1 MSQTLTAPR
10 ISITA
15 NRAVTGV
22 LFGIAIISYATRTY
36 IRAIFLKQ
44 FSTEDALLLFAV
56 ICLCCATG
64 LAYSAMQAQYDSLAV
79 ILNGA
84 EGGLIF
90 TLLDELPEISREENA
105 AATIWWFVIVP
116 VKIAYLFFFRR
127 LISRLRDLNIWW
139 WCVIVFTIT
148 AGLAC
153 VAASWLTCPY
163 FTATGVLSCSGPTA
177 DHRVIRDTTIT
188 TVLDIV
194 TDVFVVS
201 FPIALLWRVRI
212 TLRQKV
218 GLAMSLC
225 LSLVMV
231 ITAIT
236 RISGINLDGGAVDI
250 VWLAFWQQQECSI
263 AVIMVSVSA
272 FRSFFVV
279 SASNHAS
286 LRKPKASTY
295 WRNRLL
301 QKRSAA
307 SSDTEKGVNEL
318 PQIPSATMTGMRTA
332 IQGARGSRAW
342 SNEPEPESPL
352 LPQQDWR
359 MQATKRPFENAKVAT
374 EHYPRE
380 IISSEDYRLVEENDM
395 V

>member
-1 MSQTLTAPR
+1 
-10 ISITA
+10 
-15 NRAVTGV
+15 
-22 LFGIAIISYATRTY
+22 
-36 IRAIFLKQ
+36 
-44 FSTEDALLLFAV
+44 
-56 ICLCCATG
+56 
-64 LAYSAMQAQYDSLAV
+64 MQAQYDSLAV
-79 ILNGA
+79 ILNGV

-90 TLLDELPEISREENA
+90 TLLNELPEISKEENA

-139 WCVIVFTIT
+139 WCVIVFTVT

-163 FTATGVLSCSGPTA
+163 FTATGVLF
-177 DHRVIRDTTIT
+177 
-188 TVLDIV
+188 LDIV
-194 TDVFVVS
+194 TDILVVS

-212 TLRQKV
+212 ALRQKI

-236 RISGINLDGGAVDI
+236 RISGIKLEGGNIDI

-279 SASNHAS
+279 SASKNAS
-286 LRKPKASTY
+286 PQKRKSSTY

-301 QKRSAA
+301 QKRSA
-307 SSDTEKGVNEL
+307 SPDDTEKGINDL
-318 PQIPSATMTGMRTA
+318 PQIPSATMTGMRTV
-332 IQGARGSRAW
+332 IQGARGSRLW
-342 SNEPEPESPL
+342 PNEPERESPL

-359 MQATKRPFENAKVAT
+359 VQATKGPFDVSRGAT

-380 IISSEDYRLVEENDM
+380 MISSEDYRLVEENGI

>member
-1 MSQTLTAPR
+1 MSQTETTPR

-15 NRAVTGV
+15 NRAVTGT
-22 LFGIAIISYATRTY
+22 LFGVAIISYATRTY

-44 FSTEDALLLFAV
+44 FSTEDGFLLFAV

-64 LAYSAMQAQYDSLAV
+64 LAYSSMQAQYDSLAV
-79 ILNGA
+79 IINGA

-90 TLLDELPEISREENA
+90 TLLDELPQISKEENA
-105 AATIWWFVIVP
+105 AATLWWFVIVP
-116 VKIAYLFFFRR
+116 VKMAYLFFFRR
-127 LISRLRDLNIWW
+127 LISRLRNFNIWW
-139 WCVIVFTIT
+139 WCVIAFTIP

-163 FTATGVLSCSGPTA
+163 FTATGVLWSAA
-177 DHRVIRDTTIT
+177 DDRVVRDTTIT

-194 TDVFVVS
+194 TDILVVS

-212 TLRQKV
+212 ALRQKI

-225 LSLVMV
+225 LSLVMA

-236 RISGINLDGGAVDI
+236 RISGIKLAGGAVDI

-263 AVIMVSVSA
+263 AVTMVSVSA

-279 SASNHAS
+279 SASNNVS
-286 LRKPKASTY
+286 PKKPKSSTY
-295 WRNRLL
+295 WKNRLL
-301 QKRSAA
+301 QKRSA
-307 SSDTEKGVNEL
+307 SSKDTEKGDNEL
-318 PQIPSATMTGMRTA
+318 PQIPSATMTGMRTV

-342 SNEPEPESPL
+342 PDGPEHESPL

-359 MQATKRPFENAKVAT
+359 IQATQHPFEKTRVAT
-374 EHYPRE
+374 EHYPRDMA
-380 IISSEDYRLVEENDM
+380 SSEDYRPVGEHDM

>member
-1 MSQTLTAPR
+1 MSQTETAPR

-15 NRAVTGV
+15 NRAVTGT
-22 LFGIAIISYATRTY
+22 LFGVAIISYAIRTY

-56 ICLCCATG
+56 ICLVGTTA
-64 LAYSAMQAQYDSLAV
+64 LAYSTMQAQYDSVAV

-90 TLLDELPEISREENA
+90 SLLDELPEIAKKADA
-105 AATIWWFVIVP
+105 AATLWWFVIVP
-116 VKIAYLFFFRR
+116 VKLAYLFFFRR

-139 WCVIVFTIT
+139 WCVIAFTIP

-153 VAASWLTCPY
+153 VAAGWLTCPY
-163 FTATGVLSCSGPTA
+163 FTAIGVLSCSGPA
-177 DHRVIRDTTIT
+177 ANDRVVRDTTIT

-194 TDVFVVS
+194 TDVLVVT

-212 TLRQKV
+212 TARQKV
-218 GLAMSLC
+218 GLAVLLC

-236 RISGINLDGGAVDI
+236 RISGIKLPGGAIDI

-279 SASNHAS
+279 SASNNAS
-286 LRKPKASTY
+286 PRKPKSSTY
-295 WRNRLL
+295 WRRRLV
-301 QKRSAA
+301 QKRSA
-307 SSDTEKGVNEL
+307 SSEDSEKEDNVL
-318 PQIPSATMTGMRTA
+318 PQIPSATMTGMRTV
-332 IQGARGSRAW
+332 IRETRGSGVRP
-342 SNEPEPESPL
+342 NGPEPGSPL
-352 LPQQDWR
+352 LPHQDWR
-359 MQATKRPFENAKVAT
+359 LQATQRPYERAKVT
-374 EHYPRE
+374 PEHYPRDMP
-380 IISSEDYRLVEENDM
+380 SSKDYRLVRENGM